1 MKWSRLR
8 QQPEH
13 RQNSVR
19 FEQEQF
25 CSALTDKYYIRRVPI
40 TEYVY
45 SDQRLRE
52 GIPVVAVSLSKRKCR
67 CEIWNEAQSL
77 KDGWQ

>member
-1 MKWSRLR
+1 MCR
-8 QQPEH
+8 QPEH
-13 RQNSVR
+13 RQDSAR

-25 CSALTDKYYIRRVPI
+25 CSALTGKYYIRHVPI

-52 GIPVVAVSLSKRKCR
+52 EIPDVAVNLSKRICR
-67 CEIWNEAQSL
+67 CEIWNEARIQVNDL
-77 KDGWQ
+77 E

>member
-1 MKWSRLR
+1 MYR
-8 QQPEH
+8 QPEH
-13 RQNSVR
+13 RQDSVR

-25 CSALTDKYYIRRVPI
+25 CSALTGKYYIRHVPI

-52 GIPVVAVSLSKRKCR
+52 EIPVVAVNLNKGICHY
-67 CEIWNEAQSL
+67 EIRNEARNLVNGL
-77 KDGWQ
+77 KQE